1 MKTSFRIY
9 IVLAFLIYSC
19 SSADKGYTWKTK
31 EVMVSAYNST
41 KGQTDGQPN
50 IAAWGDTLKPDQ
62 KSIAVSRDL
71 IPLGF
76 NYNTQVKI
84 DGLEGIYLVKDKMH
98 YRWRNKIDVYMGLD
112 VQKARD
118 WGRKKLKVQYRVKKD
133 SIDNE

>member
-19 SSADKGYTWKTK
+19 SSADKGYTWKAK

-112 VQKARD
+112 VQKARN

>member
-1 MKTSFRIY
+1 MRTRLHIY
-9 IVLAFLIYSC
+9 VVLAVFIYSC
-19 SSADKGYTWKTK
+19 SSTDKGYIWKTK

-41 KGQTDGQPN
+41 KAQTDGQPN

-62 KSIAVSRDL
+62 KSIAVSRNL

-98 YRWRNKIDVYMGLD
+98 YRWRNKIDVFMGLD
-112 VQKARD
+112 VEKARN
-118 WGRKKLKVQYRVKKD
+118 WGKKKLKVQYRVKKD
-133 SIDNE
+133 SIENE

>member
-1 MKTSFRIY
+1 MKTNFKIY

-71 IPLGF
+71 ISLGF

-112 VQKARD
+112 VQKARN